1 MSTPNSEQKKL
12 INEET
17 SRSSMLP
24 KTSLKYDFRDVK
36 FGGGFAG
43 RDYTVNGDNVG
54 KDKITTNIYNSQNL
68 IEAAKEIKDLLTELD
83 KEYNNDA
90 VKVGIEAVEEIR
102 NNPTLKS
109 RFVNALKEGGTE
121 ALNQLIDHPAC
132 SIVLAAGKAFID
144 AE

>member
-1 MSTPNSEQKKL
+1 MSIPNSENKKL

-17 SRSSMLP
+17 SPSSILP
-24 KTSLKYDFRDVK
+24 KTSLTYNFDNAK

-43 RDYTVNGDNVG
+43 RDYTGN
-54 KDKITTNIYNSQNL
+54 ITNNNIYNSQNL
-68 IEAAKEIKDLLTELD
+68 TEAAKEIKDLLTELD
-83 KEYNNDA
+83 KEYNNDS
-90 VKVGIEAVEEIR
+90 VMVGIKAVEEIR